1 MLSVIMLNFV
11 MLNGIMLTVMVL
23 ADIHKRASLV
33 MYENNYDRKSF
44 YVTGSGN
51 QRVMM
56 IPTV

>member
-1 MLSVIMLNFV
+1 MLNFV
-11 MLNGIMLTVMVL
+11 MLNGIMLTVMTR
-23 ADIHKRASLV
+23 ADSHKRASLL